1 MTTTKL
7 SSKAKRAIKKYGDG
21 VCLNAH
27 ALNKQGDGAR
37 TIGYEFKLTTNQ
49 ADAAIDA
56 GRELAALET
65 PLDASN

>member
-7 SSKAKRAIKKYGDG
+7 SSKAKRAIKNYGND
-21 VCLNAH
+21 VCVNAH
-27 ALNKQGDGAR
+27 AMNKQGDGAR

-56 GRELAALET
+56 GRELEALET
-65 PLDASN
+65 PSVASN